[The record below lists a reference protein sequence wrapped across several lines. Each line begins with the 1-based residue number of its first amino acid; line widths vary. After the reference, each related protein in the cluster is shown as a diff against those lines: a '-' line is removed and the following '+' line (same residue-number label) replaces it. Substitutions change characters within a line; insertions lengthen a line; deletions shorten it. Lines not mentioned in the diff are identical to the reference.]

1 MYLSP
6 SPLRNS
12 IFVPNR
18 LPNTNNLAQISSPS
32 ENSIYYKANQSNSLS
47 HNFPP
52 VTNPLQNSSLNIS
65 TSRFIQ
71 PPLLDRFN
79 TQGPINSPLNLVPSG
94 STITKNSYEPTHRC
108 TTCGHVHTCND
119 CKHISNLQ
127 QVIDPPE
134 KKIHE
139 PIIINTAKA
148 MGRMNRRMANG
159 PYFRPERSRNVL
171 ISQDEILH
179 RTMAD
184 PNLNFTDI
192 VNQVAKE
199 KEQEQEIAMITG
211 NYPYQNGH
219 QNEFQQTGLS
229 SQIDGQSVQDLQP
242 IFSTDVSGT
251 SVLLQGG
258 GSSQS
263 SQEQLLNSNA
273 TILTTPDVT
282 IICNEQPSPTLSPI
296 IRDSKLVDNSL
307 GYKKAIVQYALP
319 RKNVVVEK
327 PRPNPVTPNV
337 KVSNSGDKL
346 KNLKDYLNKLW
357 VW

>member
-12 IFVPNR
+12 IFVSNR
-18 LPNTNNLAQISSPS
+18 LTNANNLSQISSPS
-32 ENSIYYKANQSNSLS
+32 ENSIYYKVNQSNSLLS
-47 HNFPP
+47 QNFPP
-52 VTNPLQNSSLNIS
+52 VTSPIQNTSLNTS

-71 PPLLDRFN
+71 PPLLDSFN
-79 TQGPINSPLNLVPSG
+79 TQSPINSPLNLVPSG

-119 CKHISNLQ
+119 CKQISNLQ

-184 PNLNFTDI
+184 PNLNFADI

-211 NYPYQNGH
+211 NYPYH
-219 QNEFQQTGLS
+219 QNEYQQTVLS
-229 SQIDGQSVQDLQP
+229 SQNDGQSVQDLQP

-251 SVLLQGG
+251 SVLLQGST
-258 GSSQS
+258 SSQP

-282 IICNEQPSPTLSPI
+282 IICNEQSSPTLSPI

-319 RKNVVVEK
+319 RKNVVAAK
-327 PRPNPVTPNV
+327 PRPNPVTPTI
-337 KVSNSGDKL
+337 KVSNNGDKL